1 MNQPLA
7 TALTERAASAAYLVG
22 IDGGGT
28 GTRARL
34 LSADGTRL
42 GDGEA
47 GPSGLG
53 QGIDQA
59 WTHVRQAVDQAFRAA
74 GIEPALPH
82 AIAVGMG
89 LAGVELTPLRQ
100 RFLRCAPGYAALALD
115 SDAHTAVL
123 GAHGGKPGVVV
134 AAGTGSV
141 GEALHSDGKRVT
153 AGGWGFAIGDEGSGA
168 WLGLRAM
175 RLVHRALDGRADAGP
190 LARALMSRCGA
201 DREALLSWAGHS
213 SQHAHAALAPLVF
226 DHEEVDPAAAA
237 LIADAVDALEEL
249 AAALD
254 PSGELP
260 LVIAGSIG
268 RRLESRLT
276 PRTRARCVAPVGDAA
291 DGALTLIRQTLAEL
305 NP

>member
-1 MNQPLA
+1 MSHPA
-7 TALTERAASAAYLVG
+7 TLLSPRAKSSAYVIG
-22 IDGGGT
+22 VDGGGT

-34 LSADGTRL
+34 ARADGTRL

-59 WTHVRQAVDQAFRAA
+59 WTHVRQAIDAAFRAA
-74 GIEPALPH
+74 GLEPALPPEC
-82 AIAVGMG
+82 AVGLG

-100 RFLRCAPGYAALALD
+100 RFLRAAPDYAALTLD
-115 SDAHTAVL
+115 TDAHTAVL
-123 GAHGGKPGVVV
+123 GAHAGRPGVVV

-141 GEALHSDGKRVT
+141 GEAIHPDGRRVT

-190 LARALMSRCGA
+190 LARTLMARCGA
-201 DREALLSWAGHS
+201 DRETLLSWAGHA

-226 DHEEVDPAAAA
+226 DHEEIDPAAAA

-254 PSGELP
+254 PDASLP
-260 LVIAGSIG
+260 LVIAGSLG
-268 RRLESRLT
+268 RRLEPRLSA
-276 PRTRARCVAPVGDAA
+276 RTRARCVAPAGDAA
-291 DGALTLIRQTLAEL
+291 DGALALIRLTLAE
-305 NP
+305 PSP